1 MRLAPYIVFIV
12 FSLLFLGACKKNKIA
27 PTESFIKIYDDL
39 NGSNQYTPLSIVET
53 ADGGYLIL
61 SAHKG
66 WQVFILKIDELGEF
80 QWKIELPEKYVNA
93 TPNIV
98 QHNNKNYVICM
109 DQIGLTTYLL
119 EIDVSASNV
128 NEVQHFTNIT
138 YPTYAFSNGN
148 YFYIQSYDRNSRR
161 TVLSKLSGNLSA
173 VAVSAHFNVNTDVE
187 NRIIEHVTFSGKRM
201 PFFIRTTPENSH
213 IVMGCFYNYSF
224 STLFLDENLNLTGV
238 YNGAHYDG
246 SISNLLPLGN
256 DFFAVSRFSFQ
267 NLYFQPV
274 VSLNPNTIVMANSI
288 PAQGYAE
295 LNPDRPSIIF
305 PLMIGDTS
313 YISFVASTW
322 SNEMSIYF
330 FENEE
335 RKGVHTIGQNVPFYA
350 ADISKTSDDG
360 LIILVQVRIMGKFPR
375 IGTIR
380 LSSKELEGFV
390 SG

>member
-1 MRLAPYIVFIV
+1 
-12 FSLLFLGACKKNKIA
+12 
-27 PTESFIKIYDDL
+27 
-39 NGSNQYTPLSIVET
+39 
-53 ADGGYLIL
+53 
-61 SAHKG
+61 
-66 WQVFILKIDELGEF
+66 
-80 QWKIELPEKYVNA
+80 
-93 TPNIV
+93 
-98 QHNNKNYVICM
+98 
-109 DQIGLTTYLL
+109 
-119 EIDVSASNV
+119 
-128 NEVQHFTNIT
+128 
-138 YPTYAFSNGN
+138 
-148 YFYIQSYDRNSRR
+148 
-161 TVLSKLSGNLSA
+161 
-173 VAVSAHFNVNTDVE
+173 
-187 NRIIEHVTFSGKRM
+187 
-201 PFFIRTTPENSH
+201 
-213 IVMGCFYNYSF
+213 MGCFYNYSF

-335 RKGVHTIGQNVPFYA
+335 RKGF
-350 ADISKTSDDG
+350 
-360 LIILVQVRIMGKFPR
+360 ILLVKMSHFMLPIFQKLRTMG
-375 IGTIR
+375 
-380 LSSKELEGFV
+380 
-390 SG
+390 